1 MSRRIAG
8 MPRYRMR
15 AAQSARPPPW
25 LPRLRY
31 SIYLLGVVI
40 LGSEVLLRV
49 FDPLGIWYLYEIH
62 RYSKEM
68 MVADHWFS
76 YVHEPGI
83 FDTVQGVG
91 VSINSHGLRGPEFS
105 PDKPAGTIRL
115 MILGDSVVFGW
126 GVEEAA
132 TFPRLLQADMDR
144 SGIPVEIIA
153 AGVGSWNTRTQYEW
167 FRRLG
172 VDLAPD
178 MLLLLIVENDTDPKR
193 EGYTEVSSAELFP
206 GKRDRS
212 LFAEGFEDF
221 WRFASRRSYV
231 AAHLKYLW
239 EQHLLA
245 GRDELVDADSPQWRD
260 ARMALDGLIGL
271 CRERGIEL
279 VVYLN
284 GSDRRV
290 RANNILTLYQDH
302 LMARGIRPLTF
313 PEALEQAE
321 LRNSAV
327 DSHLNARGHEIL
339 AAAMLEILAPRLA
352 AKRPE
357 PASGDE
363 SH

>member
-8 MPRYRMR
+8 MPRHGLS
-15 AAQSARPPPW
+15 AAQPARPGPW
-25 LPRLRY
+25 LRGLRY
-31 SIYLLGVVI
+31 SIYLLGVVL
-40 LGSEVLLRV
+40 LGSEALLRA

-62 RYSKEM
+62 RYSKEL
-68 MVADHWFS
+68 MVADPWFS
-76 YVHEPGI
+76 YIHEPGI

-91 VSINSHGLRGPEFS
+91 VSINSHGLRGPEFAS
-105 PDKPAGTIRL
+105 AKPAGTIRL

-132 TFPRLLQADMDR
+132 TFPRLLQAEMDR
-144 SGIPVEIIA
+144 SGIPVAIIA

-167 FRRLG
+167 FRRVG

-193 EGYTEVSSAELFP
+193 EGFTEVSRAELFP
-206 GKRDRS
+206 GKEDRS
-212 LFAEGFEDF
+212 FFAEGFEDF

-245 GRDELVDADSPQWRD
+245 GQDELVDADSPQWRD
-260 ARMALDGLIGL
+260 ARIALDGLVGL

-290 RANNILTLYQDH
+290 RANNILTLYRDH
-302 LMARGIRPLTF
+302 LIARGIRPLTF
-313 PEALEQAE
+313 PEALEQPE

-339 AAAMLEILAPRLA
+339 AAAMLEMLAPRLA
-352 AKRPE
+352 AKRPALTSGH
-357 PASGDE
+357 AS
-363 SH
+363 H